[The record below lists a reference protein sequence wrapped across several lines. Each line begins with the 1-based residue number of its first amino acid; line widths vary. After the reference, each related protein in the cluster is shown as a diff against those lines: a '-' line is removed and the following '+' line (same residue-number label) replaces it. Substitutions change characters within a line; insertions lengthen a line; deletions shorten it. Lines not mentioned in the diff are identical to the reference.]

1 MVRAEPGSQTHVGAT
16 EAKTG
21 QYGPEFWAL
30 QNMFTDLRKLKR
42 GTGSDPES
50 ETAVVLTVVV
60 LSLCSKGYVANEQFN
75 HFSRSCCSSNT
86 LCCVAATFITIC
98 SKLTLVHGSSS
109 PTWYLI

>member
-1 MVRAEPGSQTHVGAT
+1 MVRAEPGRQTHFGAAQ
-16 EAKTG
+16 AKSG
-21 QYGPEFWAL
+21 QYGPGFWAL

-98 SKLTLVHGSSS
+98 GKITLVHGSSS
-109 PTWYLI
+109 PNWYLI

>member
-50 ETAVVLTVVV
+50 ETAVVLTVVPSIK
-60 LSLCSKGYVANEQFN
+60 LMQQ
-75 HFSRSCCSSNT
+75 R
-86 LCCVAATFITIC
+86 LCC
-98 SKLTLVHGSSS
+98 
-109 PTWYLI
+109 

>member
-1 MVRAEPGSQTHVGAT
+1 MVRAEPGRQTHFGAT
-16 EAKTG
+16 EAKTR
-21 QYGPEFWAL
+21 QYGPRFWAL

-75 HFSRSCCSSNT
+75 HLLDHTVLCSSHFYYDLWQNNT
-86 LCCVAATFITIC
+86 
-98 SKLTLVHGSSS
+98 
-109 PTWYLI
+109 